1 MYSVGYRIREMINYA
16 YSQGRMG
23 LLHSGCTEFVCHS
36 GQGVIGEELRVKI
49 ETILL
54 GMLRLWVPS
63 GT

>member
-1 MYSVGYRIREMINYA
+1 MINYA